1 MKKII
6 FFMPNIER
14 GGIEKNLVLLS
25 EYFVKK
31 NYSVEIIFS
40 KLSIEI
46 QKKLNNKI
54 KFSKSNDYI
63 KNIFFPNRIIN
74 SINCFL
80 YLLLFKPSNKSI
92 LISMQDHPLSILA
105 CKKINLKC
113 VLRIANHPKYSLKFF
128 NNFFKYKI
136 KLFVKLFFYKLA
148 DGIICNSRSSS
159 KYLKSKIKIKNIITI
174 YNPIKLEKY
183 TKKRRK
189 DYLLTVGRLE
199 NQKNISGIIIA
210 FKKIEKIFPSL
221 KLIIIGSGQEG
232 RRLKNLSRYL
242 NISNKVKFE
251 KFKNP
256 SKYYKISKI
265 FILNSFFEGLPNV
278 LIEAL
283 NYKLP
288 VISANCKSGPSEILA
303 NGKYGFLTKVND
315 PKLLSKKIS
324 YVLENY
330 KLSKK
335 KAIIGYKSLKR
346 YDIKSQCFQYEKC
359 LKKII

>member
-25 EYFVKK
+25 DYFIKK

-40 KLSIEI
+40 KLSKDI
-46 QKKLNNKI
+46 QKNLHKKI
-54 KFSKSNDYI
+54 KFLKSKNYI
-63 KNIFFPNRIIN
+63 TITFFPKRIVN

-80 YLLLFKPSNKSI
+80 YLLLFKPSSKSI
-92 LISMQDHPLSILA
+92 LISMQDHPFSIIA

-136 KLFVKLFFYKLA
+136 KLFIKLFFYRLA
-148 DGIICNSRSSS
+148 DGIICNSKSSS
-159 KYLKSKIKIKNIITI
+159 EYLKSKINIQNITSI
-174 YNPIKLEKY
+174 YNPIKL
-183 TKKRRK
+183 KKNIK
-189 DYLLTVGRLE
+189 QKSKNYLLTVGRLE
-199 NQKNISGIIIA
+199 SQKNISGIIIA

-221 KLIIIGSGQEG
+221 KLIIIGSGQESEK
-232 RRLKNLSRYL
+232 LKNLSKNL

-251 KFKNP
+251 NFKAP
-256 SKYYKISKI
+256 EKYYKISKI

-288 VISANCKSGPSEILA
+288 IISANCESGPKEILS
-303 NGKYGFLTKVND
+303 NGKYGFLTKVNN
-315 PKLLSKKIS
+315 PKHLSKKIS
-324 YVLENY
+324 FVLKNY
-330 KLSKK
+330 KLSKN

-346 YDIKSQCFQYEKC
+346 FDIKSQCFQYENY